1 MNDQSLSCSPA
12 SAGRIAALDAARGF
26 AILAVVASHAL
37 LLQEPVASWIY
48 EFYVPLFFV
57 LSGYLASPGHEVTR
71 IGRMAGKYL
80 GVCGTLFAVWFVMY
94 PLRGEQTDLTGRAV
108 ASILYG
114 RFYDT
119 ASPLLVNCCWSGQ
132 LWFLTLL
139 CTASALFFALRRLPD
154 HPAVR
159 IAVLAGLLAAAQLLR
174 AAPVL
179 LPWCVD
185 TAPLGAAYMLAGSWL
200 ARRDF
205 ARKPFRGWHPALL
218 AACLAAYLA
227 LHDTYDLNLR
237 VYGRFADLRGPAAFL
252 RRARR
257 EASSALPCALW
268 LCASPG
274 WARSSAALAATAWG
288 CSAGISSGCG
298 WWMPCGCG
306 CPLPG
311 RRTASGCALPM
322 PWLFWRQCLCSARG
336 RMRCTKLRA
345 DGWRGKCT
353 SANAKSDEDGSP
365 CVKHKLQN
373 NPPSVEN
380 SPHRGRFCLSGRK
393 GRERGYA
400 LPLGR
405 AFQNPCNSKP
415 LPRIF
420 VLRMPGWKKW
430 GLAQICRRKI
440 GTFVLR
446 VL

>member
-1 MNDQSLSCSPA
+1 MNNQSLSCSPA

-154 HPAVR
+154 RPAVR

-179 LPWCVD
+179 LLWCVD

-237 VYGRFADLRGPAAFL
+237 VYGRFADLRGPAAFFAAGTAGSVL
-252 RRARR
+252 CI
-257 EASSALPCALW
+257 ALCTVVVRIPWVGKILCCAGRHSMGVFCWHIFWLWVVDALW
-268 LCASPG
+268 MRLPASWPTDG
-274 WARSSAALAATAWG
+274 LWMRLAYAVVVLAAVPLLCTGTDALYKA
-288 CSAGISSGCG
+288 AG
-298 WWMPCGCG
+298 
-306 CPLPG
+306 
-311 RRTASGCALPM
+311 R
-322 PWLFWRQCLCSARG
+322 WLA
-336 RMRCTKLRA
+336 
-345 DGWRGKCT
+345 GKM
-353 SANAKSDEDGSP
+353 
-365 CVKHKLQN
+365 H
-373 NPPSVEN
+373 
-380 SPHRGRFCLSGRK
+380 FRK
-393 GRERGYA
+393 C
-400 LPLGR
+400 
-405 AFQNPCNSKP
+405 QK
-415 LPRIF
+415 
-420 VLRMPGWKKW
+420 
-430 GLAQICRRKI
+430 
-440 GTFVLR
+440 
-446 VL
+446 